1 MKYPTAGDV
10 CCSVG
15 LPSGSSPCTEMTVL
29 GWLSDSRVTMMAILW
44 LGNGDRDSLRWL
56 WVTVTD
62 KMKKVL

>member
-1 MKYPTAGDV
+1 
-10 CCSVG
+10 
-15 LPSGSSPCTEMTVL
+15 MTVL